1 MNSRQKDYC
10 IAIGILIFA
19 FAVRLYKIMVAVA
32 PNGVD
37 EGIHLMQGRLLAEGF
52 SLYDETFSVQAP
64 VAIFIYALI
73 NGEIFLAKLL
83 SIVSSLI
90 TIALIMR
97 LARKYTDTLGMTIA
111 GLLLSAEL
119 FFLKESRLASIDMLC
134 ATFLVIGFFFLF
146 RYVEGENRL
155 NLVIAGFFLA
165 VASLTKLLAVLP
177 TIAIAAYLVWKKGR
191 NSIPFQLGILTTV
204 VALLTPLNLRAA
216 FEQIILA
223 HTHKEWRGLLD
234 RFVIFAQ
241 YLVLNAVL
249 IGLACVGIWAIFQ
262 DYREGKDRIRRDFL
276 LIWLL
281 SLLFFMISLN
291 NVMSH
296 HLVLLS
302 PILALLAAFGGSK
315 IASLEIWDLKLPESW
330 PIKLPRIQ
338 IDRSKAIGGLLAVI
352 FAVSTLKVAI
362 ISSVVFLEPKPREN
376 PEYLAAEILEI
387 ITTPED
393 LVISG
398 NPEIPLLAERNV
410 PPELADTARNR
421 YPPLTD
427 EYLINRTIENNVAA
441 VVIAY
446 AMVEFTEYMKFL
458 ETHYTRDLRAWDIDP
473 AILEDLEEQDIQ
485 IFIQLQSAQTQF

>member
-1 MNSRQKDYC
+1 MNSKQKDYC
-10 IAIGILIFA
+10 IAIGILTIA
-19 FAVRLYKIMVAVA
+19 LAVRLYKIMVAIA

-52 SLYDETFSVQAP
+52 SLYDETFSLQAP

-83 SIVSSLI
+83 SIVSSLV
-90 TIALIMR
+90 TIALIMH
-97 LARKYTDTLGMTIA
+97 LARKHTDTLGMTIA

-134 ATFLVIGFFFLF
+134 ATFLVIGFVFLF

-165 VASLTKLLAVLP
+165 AASLTKLLALLP
-177 TIAIAAYLVWKKGR
+177 TAVIAIYLIWKKGR
-191 NSIPFQLGILTTV
+191 NSIPFQLGVLTTV
-204 VALLTPLNLRAA
+204 VAILAPLNLRAA

-234 RFVIFAQ
+234 RFIIFAQ

-262 DYREGKDRIRRDFL
+262 DCKEGKDRIRRDFL

-281 SLLFFMISLN
+281 SLLFIMVSLN

-302 PILALLAAFGGSK
+302 PVLALLAAYGGVK
-315 IASLEIWDLKLPESW
+315 IASLEIWDLKIPESW
-330 PIKLPRIQ
+330 PIKFSSIQ
-338 IDRSKAIGGLLAVI
+338 IDRSKAIAGLLGVI
-352 FAVSTLKVAI
+352 IIISTLKVAI
-362 ISSVVFLEPKPREN
+362 ISSMVFLEPKPREN
-376 PEYLAAEILEI
+376 AEFLAAEILEI
-387 ITTPED
+387 ITTPDD

-398 NPEIPLLAERNV
+398 DPEIPLLAERNV

-421 YPPLTD
+421 YPRLTD

-446 AMVEFTEYMKFL
+446 AMVEFIEYMEFL
-458 ETHYTRDLRAWDIDP
+458 ETRYTRDLRAWDIDP
-473 AILEDLEEQDIQ
+473 TILEDLEEQGIQ
-485 IFIQLQSAQTQF
+485 IFVKLNFSHIQL